1 MKKLLTF
8 AAAVLFTASMMA
20 STVDDLVVISADY
33 TFTPT
38 AALTDATLYGDNHF
52 LSVGGSG
59 YNKGIQIKSNRQLAF
74 KVATEATVTITF
86 NTKSGRSIQLGSA
99 SAGTQYGTSETSPFA
114 ATVNAGIVYLSASS
128 DLYVTEVKVTFV
140 AADHTKATVK
150 KITVDGED
158 LAGFDAAVLAYN
170 VELPY
175 AYEGLPTVAAVAGDD
190 ATLNI
195 NQVTELPGAA
205 TVVCKSFDES
215 ATLTY
220 TINFT
225 KKATGSNDAT
235 LSDLKVNGNTVT
247 GFAAAVYEY
256 NIEIG
261 VYDAISVV
269 ATPNDDNASAAVD
282 DATAGTVVVTVTAE
296 DGATKLTYTINYTR
310 AAATQLASISAS
322 TTWDWANAG
331 SATAEQKGST
341 LPTNAEEFNFADVLI
356 NPAESFNAAAL
367 VGIAQFANRGTYF
380 QGNKVKFNTT
390 VPGTVVVTYSNTG
403 GSRPY
408 RHVKVNETMS
418 AEGSANQDLK
428 ATEAIAVAAGDVEIT
443 FYIPDA
449 TQPQERSGDVVGP
462 SMGRIYKI
470 VFTKSEATAIDNAAV
485 EAKATKRIVNGQLII
500 VRDGVEYNAQ
510 GFEVR

>member
-1 MKKLLTF
+1 MRKILTL
-8 AAAVLFTASMMA
+8 AAAMLFTASMVA

-59 YNKGIQIKSNRQLAF
+59 YKNNGIQIKSNRQLAF

-86 NTKSGRSIQLGSA
+86 IENGTRAIQLGSA
-99 SAGTQYGTSETSPFA
+99 SAGTQYGTSTTTPFA
-114 ATVNAGIVYLSASS
+114 ATVNEGIVYLSASS
-128 DLYVTEVKVTFV
+128 DLYVKEVKVTFV

-150 KITVDGED
+150 KITVDGEY

-175 AYEGLPTVAAVAGDD
+175 AYEGLPIVAAVAGDD

-282 DATAGTVVVTVTAE
+282 DATAGTVIVTVTAE
-296 DGATKLTYTINYTR
+296 DGATKLTYTVNYTR

-322 TTWDWANAG
+322 TTWDFTKTG
-331 SATAEQKGST
+331 ATEIKLTDSS
-341 LPTNAEEFNFADVLI
+341 LPTKTQEFVYADMLA
-356 NPAESFNAAAL
+356 NPDASFNAAAL
-367 VGIAQFANRGTYF
+367 AGIQEYVVRDGKYAQGL
-380 QGNKVKFNTT
+380 QLKFVTT
-390 VPGTVVVTYSNTG
+390 VPGTLEVVYCNTG
-403 GSRPY
+403 NRSDEDDRRYLAVNGVKIGDGSMKSSEN
-408 RHVKVNETMS
+408 V
-418 AEGSANQDLK
+418 
-428 ATEAIAVAAGDVEIT
+428 TESNIPVAAGEVVL
-443 FYIPDA
+443 
-449 TQPQERSGDVVGP
+449 SGILKKDDSAQYLRFHKV
-462 SMGRIYKI
+462 

-485 EAKATKRIVNGQLII
+485 TEQATKRIVNGQVII
-500 VRDGVEYNAQ
+500 LRDGKTYNAL
-510 GFEVR
+510 GTEVR